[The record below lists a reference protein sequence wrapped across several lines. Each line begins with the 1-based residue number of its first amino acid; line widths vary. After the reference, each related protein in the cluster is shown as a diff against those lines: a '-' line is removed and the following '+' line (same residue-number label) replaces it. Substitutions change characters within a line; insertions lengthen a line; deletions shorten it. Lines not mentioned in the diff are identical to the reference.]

1 MTSQLSS
8 PIQFGCPLLVVCESN
23 LVNFLT
29 FKSPGTSSTFDILP
43 PNSSLY
49 FSCSLAF
56 PYLRRQL
63 KTNLEIFVSFFQ
75 DIGSCSIKTPYSSA
89 PLQVGKRDTLGNPWC
104 DQTSLQ
110 WVCAESENRIT
121 NMFNARLEKPL
132 KGEKQCY

>member
-23 LVNFLT
+23 LVNILT
-29 FKSPGTSSTFDILP
+29 FKHLIILQQHILYFTTKFLP
-43 PNSSLY
+43 ILY
-49 FSCSLAF
+49 FSWSTWLVYFSNFGNISL
-56 PYLRRQL
+56 
-63 KTNLEIFVSFFQ
+63 FFQ

-104 DQTSLQ
+104 DQTRLQ
-110 WVCAESENRIT
+110 WVCAESANRIS